1 MSEEKQFEW
10 VVTLCFSGCN
20 HEASSKT
27 EYVQKVKDQFYEDH
41 NLNIYDSE
49 ITDIRESG
57 DEWRDSVFL

>member
-1 MSEEKQFEW
+1 MSEEKQFEC

-41 NLNIYDSE
+41 NLTIYDSE
-49 ITDIRESG
+49 ITDIRES
-57 DEWRDSVFL
+57 R